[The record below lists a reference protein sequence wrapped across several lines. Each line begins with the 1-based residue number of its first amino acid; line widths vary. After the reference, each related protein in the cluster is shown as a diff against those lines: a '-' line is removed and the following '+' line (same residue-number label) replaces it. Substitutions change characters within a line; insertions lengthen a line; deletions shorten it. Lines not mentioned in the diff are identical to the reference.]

1 MNNAKGGFLSFLTTV
16 HELPFATAHH
26 DLSRTGATV
35 NYNKTATNCVARIKS
50 GHSTVSE
57 IARFDSLCPDFWR
70 TSGAYFLEPALRN
83 CAFNQED
90 ETRGNPSL
98 PQVRGKSQRDEV
110 IRATVSL
117 RGQRRA
123 TRWEKATDFHC
134 KCKPRCGVLSPLL
147 AMTASRVN
155 FDPEGKRQQAGAV
168 QTLARLKAPLTIR
181 RPADSGI
188 GASVQKVTSEFPGKE
203 KKPRQTPGLERMIQQ
218 D

>member
-1 MNNAKGGFLSFLTTV
+1 MNNAKGGFVSFLTTV

-35 NYNKTATNCVARIKS
+35 NYNKAATNCVAIIKS

-123 TRWEKATDFHC
+123 TRWGKATDFHC

-147 AMTASRVN
+147 AMTASGVN
-155 FDPEGKRQQAGAV
+155 FDLERKRQQAGAV

>member
-1 MNNAKGGFLSFLTTV
+1 
-16 HELPFATAHH
+16 
-26 DLSRTGATV
+26 
-35 NYNKTATNCVARIKS
+35 
-50 GHSTVSE
+50 
-57 IARFDSLCPDFWR
+57 
-70 TSGAYFLEPALRN
+70 FLEPALRN

-147 AMTASRVN
+147 AMTASRVSQLRS
-155 FDPEGKRQQAGAV
+155 GG
-168 QTLARLKAPLTIR
+168 KAP
-181 RPADSGI
+181 
-188 GASVQKVTSEFPGKE
+188 ASWRSPNAGTAEGTS
-203 KKPRQTPGLERMIQQ
+203 